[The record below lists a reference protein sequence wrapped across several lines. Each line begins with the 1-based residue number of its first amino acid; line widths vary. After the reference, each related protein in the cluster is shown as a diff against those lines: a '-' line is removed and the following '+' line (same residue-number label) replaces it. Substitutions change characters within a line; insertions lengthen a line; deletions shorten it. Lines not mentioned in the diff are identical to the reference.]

1 MAKLH
6 GGDVASA
13 RQVLVTLSRHSLRP
27 PGDLRSLLL
36 EAYVTTAEEQWAAAL
51 SP

>member
-6 GGDVASA
+6 VVDVAGA
-13 RQVLVTLSRHSLRP
+13 RQVLDTLSRHSLRP

-36 EAYVTTAEEQWAAAL
+36 EAYVTTAEERWAAAL